1 MIFATE
7 AEAQENR
14 MLALVAGNP
23 LITQRVLATQI
34 NCRILSP
41 SAGSG
46 RWAWGQSTTALGP
59 LPTFACSPGDVARA
73 ARRLES
79 PLGHAHSNLF
89 HRITSSR

>member
-14 MLALVAGNP
+14 MLELVAGNR
-23 LITQRVLATQI
+23 LIMQRVLATQI

-41 SAGSG
+41 LARSG

-59 LPTFACSPGDVARA
+59 LPTFACSPGDVARRGASNWPLATHA
-73 ARRLES
+73 ANCS
-79 PLGHAHSNLF
+79 TG
-89 HRITSSR
+89 